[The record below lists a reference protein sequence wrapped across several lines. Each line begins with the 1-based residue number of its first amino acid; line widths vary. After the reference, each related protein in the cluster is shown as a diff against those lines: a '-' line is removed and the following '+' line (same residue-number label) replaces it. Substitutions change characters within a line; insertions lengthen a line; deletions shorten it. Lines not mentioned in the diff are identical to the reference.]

1 MADARR
7 PSPIPRGHTAAFLA
21 FLQTCVVGVRRV
33 LSTREALG
41 GTSDKVLDLTD
52 HPTPHPSAPL
62 SSKASSQALQGRQRG
77 GAPDGE
83 HTPVAAGTSR
93 PPPGVK
99 RAKAK
104 HTLVLRPRSD
114 RFRVPAASPTPA
126 RPPLRLLS
134 APRLLQVCQPKS
146 YFLSSALMPSL
157 LQIRTSVSRTSRRHV
172 RNWSRDSGAW
182 AQTPQTLP
190 GKENDPGYGNHGKSC
205 QKLVSSAM
213 RIMTHESPSI
223 FFPPT
228 G

>member
-1 MADARR
+1 MADTRR
-7 PSPIPRGHTAAFLA
+7 PSPIPRGHAAAFLA

-52 HPTPHPSAPL
+52 HPPPHPSAPL

-126 RPPLRLLS
+126 RPLPPFFLHPASSRSATRNPTFCPQLS
-134 APRLLQVCQPKS
+134 CRPFCKSEPVFLGPHAATCGTGAGKAGRGRRPPK
-146 YFLSSALMPSL
+146 PSPEKKT
-157 LQIRTSVSRTSRRHV
+157 IPVM
-172 RNWSRDSGAW
+172 GIM
-182 AQTPQTLP
+182 
-190 GKENDPGYGNHGKSC
+190 GKAVKNS
-205 QKLVSSAM
+205 
-213 RIMTHESPSI
+213 
-223 FFPPT
+223 
-228 G
+228 